1 MVGAWGALPAFL
13 PSRDEWTAKKKIQT
27 PASQARHAPSGGWI
41 DRSHPKAEVEAG
53 TTHSETL
60 SPLVRQH
67 QLQLTLPPSP
77 SPSPSLS
84 PLLAPQSRDAI
95 ARLHALQ
102 GFVRRFAAGVEEA
115 SIWKVCQHDCGGE
128 TSAPH
133 HCTTTTSLPPS
144 LSLHR
149 PLIRSWTT
157 ACDPS
162 ASPSTLTHPPN
173 PTTPHLTVATRL
185 RDSIPLHLGQPVVTS
200 PLQSSTQDTDGWI
213 NRDDCNH
220 PALKSGPPTSLT
232 AALKK
237 NSSSQHAIITNT
249 TPSFFLVTPHE
260 NYPSAI

>member
-1 MVGAWGALPAFL
+1 MGGSIALIPK
-13 PSRDEWTAKKKIQT
+13 PKWR
-27 PASQARHAPSGGWI
+27 QARH
-41 DRSHPKAEVEAG
+41 
-53 TTHSETL
+53 TL
-60 SPLVRQH
+60 S
-67 QLQLTLPPSP
+67 LPSSVSINCNSP
-77 SPSPSLS
+77 SHLRHRRCHHSRHF
-84 PLLAPQSRDAI
+84 APPSRDAI
-95 ARLHALQ
+95 ARLHALLQ

-133 HCTTTTSLPPS
+133 HCSTTTSLPPS

-149 PLIRSWTT
+149 PLIRSCTT